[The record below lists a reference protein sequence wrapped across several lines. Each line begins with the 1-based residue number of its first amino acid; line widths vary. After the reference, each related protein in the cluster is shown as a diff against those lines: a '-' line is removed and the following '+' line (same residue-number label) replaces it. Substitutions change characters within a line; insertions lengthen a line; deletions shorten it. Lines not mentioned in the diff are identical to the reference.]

1 MGLAGSRL
9 ARPGTAA
16 VKAGASNLYDPG
28 TEPGRDRK
36 NRPEEGEAAMMRVAT
51 ALALALGMGFSGR
64 AAADLIAPATQQA
77 TPTAVTGRGGVNME
91 TITLGGGCFWCLEAV
106 YEELK
111 GVASVESGYA
121 GGKVANPDYRSVCE
135 GTTGHAEVVRV
146 HWDPAVVSLRDLLHV
161 FFVVHDPTTKNRQG
175 ADVGTQYRSII
186 LYGDDEQKRIAEEV
200 MREIA
205 GEKIWGGPL
214 VTELTPLETFYRAEE
229 HHQDYFAKN
238 PEQGYCQVVVRPK
251 VLKTREKFAHLLR
264 GN

>member
-1 MGLAGSRL
+1 
-9 ARPGTAA
+9 
-16 VKAGASNLYDPG
+16 
-28 TEPGRDRK
+28 
-36 NRPEEGEAAMMRVAT
+36 MMRVAA
-51 ALALALGMGFSGR
+51 ALALALCMGFAGR
-64 AAADLIAPATQQA
+64 ATANLIAPAAQQA

-121 GGKVANPDYRSVCE
+121 GGNVANPDYRSVCE
-135 GTTGHAEVVRV
+135 GTTGHAEVVQV

-161 FFVVHDPTTKNRQG
+161 FFVVHDPTTRNRQG

-186 LYGDDEQKRIAEEV
+186 LYGDDGQKRVAEEV

-205 GEKIWGGPL
+205 GERIWSGSL
-214 VTELTPLETFYRAEE
+214 VTELKSLETFYRAEE
-229 HHQDYFAKN
+229 YHQDYFAKN

-251 VLKTREKFAHLLR
+251 VLKAREKFAHLLK